1 MKKTTQSKGKRYTM
15 NQIAINDI
23 GSLEDFLK
31 AIDESMKTYNVG
43 DAVKG
48 IVVQIDREGVL
59 LDIGCKTEG
68 FIPKKEVSARRTID
82 IHDVVSIGQVINASI
97 IGIDPE
103 GQYVLSMKEAEVE
116 AIWNE
121 VEAIFH
127 SDNNV
132 VSGEIT
138 KLVKGGMI
146 VDIGI
151 RAFLPSSQSF
161 IDKSEDFSRYVGQTI
176 DAKVIQF
183 DREKGNVVISRKA
196 YIEHEQKEE
205 KMNQFNLL
213 EVGHAYTGRVSGINN
228 FGVFVS
234 LGLLSGLVHKSKMGN
249 YTPDQFTIGHDIVVE
264 VIEID
269 LDKDRLSLALKA

>member
-1 MKKTTQSKGKRYTM
+1 MKQV
-15 NQIAINDI
+15 AINDI
-23 GSLEDFLK
+23 GSLEDFLN

-68 FIPKKEVSARRTID
+68 FIPKKEVSARRNID
-82 IHDVVSIGQVINASI
+82 IHDVVSIGQSIDASI
-97 IGIDPE
+97 ISIDSE

-116 AIWNE
+116 AIWNQ
-121 VEAIFH
+121 VEAIYN
-127 SDNNV
+127 SDDNV
-132 VSGEIT
+132 VTGEIT

-196 YIEHEQKEE
+196 LIEQEQKED
-205 KMNQFNLL
+205 KMMQFSQLQIGQ
-213 EVGHAYTGRVSGINN
+213 VYTGRVSGVNN

-234 LGLLSGLVHKSKMGN
+234 LGLLSGLIHKSKMGKWS
-249 YTPDQFTIGHDIVVE
+249 PEQFTIGHDVQVE
-264 VIEID
+264 VIEVD
-269 LDKDRLSLALKA
+269 FDKDRLSLAFKG

>member
-1 MKKTTQSKGKRYTM
+1 MKQV
-15 NQIAINDI
+15 AINDI
-23 GSLEDFLK
+23 GSLEDFLN

-48 IVVQIDREGVL
+48 MVVQIDREGVL

-82 IHDVVSIGQVINASI
+82 IHEVVSIGQSIDASI
-97 IGIDPE
+97 IGIDQE
-103 GQYVLSMKEAEVE
+103 GQYILSMKEAEVE
-116 AIWNE
+116 AIWNQ
-121 VEAIFH
+121 VEAIFN
-127 SDNNV
+127 SDDNV
-132 VSGEIT
+132 VTGEIT

-196 YIEHEQKEE
+196 LIEQEQKED
-205 KMNQFNLL
+205 KMMQFSQLQIGQ
-213 EVGHAYTGRVSGINN
+213 VYTGRVSGVNN

-234 LGLLSGLVHKSKMGN
+234 FGLLSGLIHKSKMGKWS
-249 YTPDQFTIGHDIVVE
+249 PEQFTIGHDVQVE
-264 VIEID
+264 VIEVD
-269 LDKDRLSLALKA
+269 FDKDRLSLAFKG